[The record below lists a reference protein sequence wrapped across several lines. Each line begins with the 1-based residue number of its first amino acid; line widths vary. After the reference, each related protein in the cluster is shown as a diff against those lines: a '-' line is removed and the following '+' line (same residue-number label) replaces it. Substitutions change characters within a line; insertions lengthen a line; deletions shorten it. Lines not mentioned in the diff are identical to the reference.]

1 MSYTCLNNKSVCD
14 NTEDCFDA
22 SDEHDDCE
30 SLKRFLCILIND
42 HLPLPGPT
50 FPPSTDLSGVPAT
63 ISVPIAIVCTIL
75 AIVVTIIVLSVCCY
89 LMRAFRK
96 KKQQELASDRMVRA
110 FNLNLTS
117 YKRDSPQLRVDSV
130 SDYYS
135 EFSGGTH
142 TTQFSGGTHTTQIG
156 NGSHISGSGNSMY
169 KRQSAAGLST
179 DPSNPPPSPM
189 TLRRSFTALTDI
201 EDDESVFS
209 ETISEFP
216 VPPGPTPS
224 LNYDVDFGSDNLS
237 FSVSQS
243 QFPATINGRAP
254 NPLLVHQQQRSMYP
268 YPPYH
273 HNGGYPHPTA
283 LQGGHGHH
291 WGGPKRVQDPT
302 NGKNPYQNNC
312 HHYPP
317 SHPRKELDSI
327 ARTETESTISMTTV
341 STENR
346 DDYFEEEAMSYAPPG
361 RPPSPVTV
369 VSEYPAPP
377 ISPDSTISGFSEDEC
392 SERHLH
398 QT

>member
-1 MSYTCLNNKSVCD
+1 M
-14 NTEDCFDA
+14 
-22 SDEHDDCE
+22 H
-30 SLKRFLCILIND
+30 
-42 HLPLPGPT
+42 
-50 FPPSTDLSGVPAT
+50 
-63 ISVPIAIVCTIL
+63 
-75 AIVVTIIVLSVCCY
+75 
-89 LMRAFRK
+89 AFRK

-142 TTQFSGGTHTTQIG
+142 TTQIG
-156 NGSHISGSGNSMY
+156 NGSHVSQNSMY

-189 TLRRSFTALTDI
+189 TLRRSPTALTDI

-224 LNYDVDFGSDNLS
+224 LNYDVDLGSDNLS

-254 NPLLVHQQQRSMYP
+254 NPLLVHQQQQRPMYAYLP
-268 YPPYH
+268 YP

-291 WGGPKRVQDPT
+291 WGGPKRVQQPT

-317 SHPRKELDSI
+317 PSHPRKELDSV

-346 DDYFEEEAMSYAPPG
+346 DEYFEEEAMSYAPPG

-369 VSEYPAPP
+369 VSEYPPPP
-377 ISPDSTISGFSEDEC
+377 ISPDSTISGFSDEDC
-392 SERHLH
+392 SERQLH